1 MIIKRLLALNFWR
14 YNIYW
19 VLWLCL
25 ITWLSNKEPSSL
37 PKISLLAFP
46 HADKLVHAVFYFNL
60 FLLAVWGFKAQ
71 HQFANLKT
79 FAFSRALIFSLL
91 WGALMELSQLWIF
104 TYRSADIKDMMA
116 NTFGVIIGIFV
127 FLTIQKMKKVKLFAL
142 LLLFVSSSTLYSCK
156 ARCDCPTFSKNTQS
170 QNKNIQS

>member
-1 MIIKRLLALNFWR
+1 MITKRLLALNFWR

-37 PKISLLAFP
+37 PKITLLAFP
-46 HADKLVHAVFYFNL
+46 HADKLVHAIFYFNL
-60 FLLAVWGFKAQ
+60 FLLSVWGFKAQ
-71 HQFANLKT
+71 NQFSNLKT
-79 FAFSRALIFSLL
+79 FAFSSALVFSLL

-127 FLTIQKMKKVKLFAL
+127 FQIMLKMKRIKIIGL
-142 LLLFVSSSTLYSCK
+142 LLLFFCSTALFSCK
-156 ARCDCPTFSKNTQS
+156 ARCDCPTFSKNTHS
-170 QNKNIQS
+170 SNKNIQS